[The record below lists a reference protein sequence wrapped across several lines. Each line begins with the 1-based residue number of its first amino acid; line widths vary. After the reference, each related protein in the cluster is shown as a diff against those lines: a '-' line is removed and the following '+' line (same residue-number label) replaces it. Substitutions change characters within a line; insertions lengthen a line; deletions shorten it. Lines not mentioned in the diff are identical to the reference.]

1 MTLKKSIKTKVIN
14 LKASNKTDKQI
25 LSIIP
30 SIGASSVSKIVKEN
44 RSTIQAKK
52 EKYLKLIDKL
62 TGGDKIQANQLS
74 KCLNAKTEVY
84 NFKGEVVGIRDD
96 YKQILDTI
104 KYLDKLK
111 GRDTIN
117 NVQLKQTNNYIS
129 QELDKYIK

>member
-25 LSIIP
+25 LAIIP
-30 SIGASSVSKIVKEN
+30 NIGASSVSKIVKEN
-44 RSTIQAKK
+44 KSTIQAKK

-62 TGGDKIQANQLS
+62 TGGDKTQANQLS

-84 NFKGEVVGIRDD
+84 NFKGEVVGVRDD